1 MEEGTRIYTVLGVV
15 SCIAFLYLNF
25 GNVHILPFSQP
36 RMSFVERNGSHFLVD
51 GKELYVNG
59 WNSYWLM
66 DKSVEDS
73 TRHRVKTMLR
83 RGAEM
88 GLTVVRTWAFNDGGY
103 NALQLY
109 PGIFDQRVFRA
120 LDFVIVEARRNG
132 IRLIFSLV
140 NNLNAYGGKGQYVE
154 WAHAAGINVGSS
166 NDSFFSDPTIR
177 GYYKEYVKS
186 ILMRKNSISGVEY
199 RNEPAIFAW
208 ELVNEPRCM
217 SDASGHTLQTWINEM
232 AKFIKSLDGRHLL
245 TVGLEGFYGK
255 TTPNKFEVNPGDW
268 AASLGSDFISNSQVE
283 EIDFASVHAYPD
295 SWIPNVELEGDL
307 KYFSKWVTSHIDD
320 GEQILKKPVLFTE
333 FGLSSRHKGFTQSHR
348 DQLLKTMY
356 GKIDQS
362 ARKGGAGAGALV
374 WQFVVEGM
382 EESGDDFAFV
392 PWQFTSTYNLIV
404 EQSCRLRTLYEGQ
417 PQVNQSL
424 YAACSKLKNR

>member
-1 MEEGTRIYTVLGVV
+1 MEEGTRVYTVLGVV
-15 SCIAFLYLNF
+15 SCIVFLYLNF
-25 GNVHILPFSQP
+25 GDVHILPFSQP
-36 RMSFVERNGSHFLVD
+36 RMSFVERNGSHFVVD
-51 GKELYVNG
+51 DKELYVNG

-66 DKSVEDS
+66 DQSVGDS

-83 RGAEM
+83 RGAEL

-103 NALQLY
+103 NALQQF
-109 PGIFDQRVFRA
+109 PGIFDERVLRA

-132 IRLIFSLV
+132 LRLIFSLV
-140 NNLNAYGGKGQYVE
+140 NNLNAYGGKVQYVE

-186 ILMRKNSISGVEY
+186 ILVRKNSISGVEY

-208 ELVNEPRCM
+208 ELVNEPRCT
-217 SDASGHTLQTWINEM
+217 SDASGQTLQTWISEM
-232 AKFIKSLDGRHLL
+232 AKFIKSLDSRHLL

-255 TTPNKFEVNPGDW
+255 TTPNKIELNPGDW
-268 AASLGSDFISNSQVE
+268 AVSLGSDFIWNSQVE

-295 SWIPNVELEGDL
+295 SWIPNVDLEDHL
-307 KYFSKWVTSHIDD
+307 NYLSKWVTSHIDD

-333 FGLSSRHKGFTQSHR
+333 FGLSSHYKGFEQSHR
-348 DQLLKTMY
+348 DRLFKTMY
-356 GKIDQS
+356 EKIDES
-362 ARKGGAGAGALV
+362 ARKGGAGGGALI

-382 EESGDDFAFV
+382 EEYGDEFAFV
-392 PWQFTSTYNLIV
+392 PWQFPSTHKLIV
-404 EQSCRLRTLYEGQ
+404 EQSCRLQTLYEGQ
-417 PQVNQSL
+417 HQVNKSL
-424 YAACSKLKNR
+424 YAACSS